1 MNTITTFEEHGE
13 VLPFWQGTIKEPA
26 TLLYFDRHLDLK
38 LISETKIQKIHQ
50 RVEKNQSLNIL
61 NRDIPCREDEQY
73 AYGLDDFLYAAI
85 DLNMFKKIIWVSPVV
100 EHKGNVNDLGQVFWN
115 LLSLIPQHGTEII
128 DSFKK
133 YSFGIE
139 TKIKNTTLMI
149 TTLNNLKY
157 MQLYKESN
165 LITDI
170 DLDFFYNPE
179 NKNLYYKL
187 DQVLQILKENKITD
201 TIKTMT
207 YSIKSGFMPEPYRR
221 LSSIFS
227 HKLDMKL
234 ISNPARNHLVP
245 IETMAALSNRKPID
259 QKYLNYLQEKELD
272 ILSGIGWKLRSL
284 LLVQMGQLGE
294 AEKCYYQAKEHG
306 DEAFWAAYNIGMSYM
321 KQKDYEHALKW
332 FQQKKGVVD
341 TIQAHSLILQILCH
355 LHLENFEYG
364 LSLAHRTLE
373 LLPMRTEIYELIEI
387 FCKKM
392 KMKEKDYI
400 HYKENYQK
408 INQLLKT

>member
-38 LISETKIQKIHQ
+38 LISKTKIQKIHQ
-50 RVEKNQSLNIL
+50 RVEKNQSLSIL
-61 NRDIPCREDEQY
+61 NRDIPCREDEKY

-85 DLNMFKKIIWVSPVV
+85 DLNLFKKIIWVSPVV
-100 EHKGNVNDLGQVFWN
+100 KRKSNVNDLGQVFWT
-115 LLSLIPQHGTEII
+115 LLSLIPHHGTEII

-149 TTLNNLKY
+149 TTIDSLKY

-179 NKNLYYKL
+179 NKNLYYKI

-201 TIKTMT
+201 SIKTMT
-207 YSIKSGFMPEPYRR
+207 YSIKSGFLPEPYRR
-221 LSSIFS
+221 LSSILS

-234 ISNPARNHLVP
+234 ISNPARNHSVP
-245 IETMAALSNRKPID
+245 IETMAALSNRKPIN
-259 QKYLNYLQEKELD
+259 QKYLNYLQEKELN
-272 ILSGIGWKLRSL
+272 ILNGIGWKLRSL
-284 LLVQMGQLGE
+284 LLVQMGQLVE
-294 AEKCYYQAKEHG
+294 AEKCYYQAREQG
-306 DEAFWAAYNIGMSYM
+306 DKAFWAAYNIGMSYM

-332 FQQKKGVVD
+332 FQQTKDVVD

-364 LSLAHRTLE
+364 LSLAHNTLE

-392 KMKEKDYI
+392 NMKEKDYI
-400 HYKENYQK
+400 YYKEKHQK
-408 INQLLKT
+408 INQLLKK